1 MAIVSRA
8 MCAHAQHEH
17 APTMALLTM
26 ALLTMALLTMALLT
40 MAPLTMA
47 LLPMAHMSSTSTPP
61 PTGTPQEKR
70 TAPQGSS
77 SAAAALSACSAS
89 MAPLGTCGNR
99 RVLLRLQACLTA
111 VAGMLDYSC
120 RPIGGAA
127 RTCTVAR
134 VGCPGRLSSSVARV
148 GRAALAHRRVAA
160 FSMAH
165 ASSVH
170 VASAASEMR
179 IATGTCLGSGLGSG
193 SGSGLRLGF
202 GLGSGSGSG

>member
-1 MAIVSRA
+1 

-26 ALLTMALLTMALLT
+26 ALLTMAQLTMALVT

-89 MAPLGTCGNR
+89 MAPLGTCGHR
-99 RVLLRLQACLTA
+99 RVLLRLQACLT
-111 VAGMLDYSC
+111 
-120 RPIGGAA
+120 
-127 RTCTVAR
+127 TVE
-134 VGCPGRLSSSVARV
+134 GLSVAP
-148 GRAALAHRRVAA
+148 LAPAPWL
-160 FSMAH
+160 
-165 ASSVH
+165 
-170 VASAASEMR
+170 ASAVRGGCRAQWREWGGPPWPIAASPPSR
-179 IATGTCLGSGLGSG
+179 WPTPVACTSPAPQARCGSP
-193 SGSGLRLGF
+193 RVPA
-202 GLGSGSGSG
+202 